1 VLVLGVV
8 AVGVITVSVLT
19 QSLAFGLDL
28 VVSRISYLM
37 VGVLALILIGV
48 ILGLAWVV
56 KAVLGGRRKNLRNVQ
71 SNETETQ

>member
-1 VLVLGVV
+1 
-8 AVGVITVSVLT
+8 
-19 QSLAFGLDL
+19 
-28 VVSRISYLM
+28 M